1 MVMLFRSDTLPNFA
15 ICWLLFPF
23 LWRKQYI
30 FSTINPNCSARREL
44 KKSTG
49 ITSPPYLTLS
59 LTNAIVAPGAHT
71 LYISAYT
78 KASSVKY
85 PCTILIIPSLFKSPC
100 SSLCFSAFVTS
111 LSTALSSIIL
121 LIYLNL
127 YFVNKVRACWFQK
140 LINQFLYC
148 FCSIIFV

>member
-111 LSTALSSIIL
+111 LSTALSPHHSEVFYSNDMKVIHRTNHML
-121 LIYLNL
+121 FLEHLNL
-127 YFVNKVRACWFQK
+127 KEY
-140 LINQFLYC
+140 I
-148 FCSIIFV
+148 